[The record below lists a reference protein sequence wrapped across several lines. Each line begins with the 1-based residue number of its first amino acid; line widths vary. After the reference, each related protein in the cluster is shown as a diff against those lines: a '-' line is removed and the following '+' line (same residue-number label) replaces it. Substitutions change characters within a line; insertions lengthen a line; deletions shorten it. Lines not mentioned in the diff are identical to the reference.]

1 MFHTF
6 VLCMETQIKQVL
18 EFYDAFGHPKA
29 TAPKFIPDER
39 VVMRHR
45 LLDEEVVELFDA
57 GITGDVVEV
66 ADAIVDCFYILIGTA
81 IEYGIA
87 DKLVGVFNEV
97 HRSNMS
103 KLGEDGKPIYR
114 EDNKILKGPNY
125 SPPQL
130 KDIVYGK

>member
-6 VLCMETQIKQVL
+6 ALCMENQIKQVM

-29 TAPKFIPDER
+29 AAPDLIPDER

-45 LLDEEVVELFDA
+45 LLDEEMVELFDA
-57 GITGDVVEV
+57 GITGDIVEV
-66 ADAIVDCFYILIGTA
+66 ADAIADCFYILIGTA

-87 DKLVGVFNEV
+87 DKLVDVFNEV

-103 KLGEDGKPIYR
+103 KLGENGKPIYR
-114 EDNKILKGPNY
+114 EDGKILKGPNY
-125 SPPQL
+125 SQPQL
-130 KDIVYGK
+130 KEIVYGE

>member
-1 MFHTF
+1 
-6 VLCMETQIKQVL
+6 METQIKQVL

-114 EDNKILKGPNY
+114 EDGKILKGPNY